1 MILFKREVLVDRNRA
16 YTRAFLLILRIVVDL
31 SDWMVVNAGLELQ
44 APFSSNISGFAGA
57 VRTIQ
62 AKSGLGRI
70 SSPTIRLIPPKLILG
85 GSTGVVEAG
94 ALLDQEI
101 RLEKSNG
108 NPG

>member
-1 MILFKREVLVDRNRA
+1 MTAD
-16 YTRAFLLILRIVVDL
+16 LLQSDDPIQARSSGGSKSRVHARFPADSPDCVDL

-70 SSPTIRLIPPKLILG
+70 SSPTILLIPPKLILG
-85 GSTGVVEAG
+85 GIDGS
-94 ALLDQEI
+94 
-101 RLEKSNG
+101 R
-108 NPG
+108 